1 MLCLGHFLSSL
12 SKSALIAKSKKLIS
26 FIHEYMFV
34 KGGTSGVRYQEI
46 SFHSEFIMHFDS

>member
-46 SFHSEFIMHFDS
+46 SFHSEFFMHFDS